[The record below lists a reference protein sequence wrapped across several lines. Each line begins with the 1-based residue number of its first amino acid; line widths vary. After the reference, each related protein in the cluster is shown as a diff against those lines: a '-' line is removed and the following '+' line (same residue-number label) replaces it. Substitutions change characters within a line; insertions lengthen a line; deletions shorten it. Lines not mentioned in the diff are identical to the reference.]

1 MKRCNGFTL
10 IELLVVIA
18 IAAILVALAV
28 PAFTTLVRSTNV
40 ASAVN
45 TFLSDTRFAR
55 SEAIRLGGT
64 VTMCRSSDP
73 EAASPDCGSG
83 STVGWESGW
92 IIFLDQNRDGTV
104 DANADESLDDR
115 VLRIQAP
122 IGTIGSIYE
131 AGAATKLK
139 FTSTGRLLNTSSATT
154 VTFGGS
160 YDLALIRKI
169 CISLGGRARIETASE
184 LCPP

>member
-1 MKRCNGFTL
+1 MKRSNGFTL
-10 IELLVVIA
+10 VELLVVMA

-28 PAFTTLVRSTNV
+28 PSFTTLVRSTNV

-64 VTMCRSSDP
+64 VTMCRSNDP
-73 EAASPDCGSG
+73 EASNPQCGTG
-83 STVGWESGW
+83 SLVGWETGW
-92 IIFLDQNRDGTV
+92 IIFLDQNRDGTR
-104 DANADESLDDR
+104 DSNADESLDDR

-122 IGTIGSIYE
+122 IGTIGIIYE
-131 AGAATKLK
+131 DGAATKLK
-139 FTSTGRLLNTSSATT
+139 FTSTGRLLNTSSTTT

-160 YDLALIRKI
+160 YDVSLIRKV
-169 CISLGGRARIETASE
+169 CISLGGRARIETGSE
-184 LCPP
+184 LCPT